1 MKLDETST
9 LNLKFYSMVLLQTF
23 NFTLFLSICRLKSGS
38 SFSRRAVL
46 RIGSSC
52 GCFRLVG
59 SVLIIGFRIGEHTRY
74 RPPPRQESQDTV
86 HRQEGTRCF
95 WWSSSRRRGRFLCP
109 SPCSSPFRRAGASP
123 RRFWRLSRGR
133 HW

>member
-95 WWSSSRRRGRFLCP
+95 WWSSSRWRGRFLCP